1 MQAWQDF
8 SKDDALDQVVNM
20 DVVAVETYYVRFPCD
35 NFIKFKLSL
44 YGTVFNSHV
53 ELNSKT
59 DGTIHCNKA
68 DAETTKF
75 EISTEWQCEDDGQF
89 MIAE

>member
-1 MQAWQDF
+1 MQAWQAF

-20 DVVAVETYYVRFPCD
+20 DDVETYQVRLPCD

-68 DAETTKF
+68 DPGEETTKF